1 MSSAHHRAFP
11 FKTVLSLQLLV
22 QYWEERVRNGEVPA
36 VFTKQLQA
44 YIDQAPELRKP
55 IDDYAVLEKHRTFI
69 HFLMTAVIPPASSS
83 TDLVAVM
90 EPFNFKAIYATPAFN
105 AHIDLTDFEDHAV
118 ANVPGGRITLGKT
131 LRACLMILE
140 KYQDGRILSHN
151 PKPVLVTLKDKVS
164 GLDRVYKVELNQQF
178 CEIIPRTTPKPV
190 DKGIIKFLIEKIYDI
205 DLWLQYFRP
214 EDYTFQGFMTTR
226 MIDVTE
232 QEMLSSM
239 KYDLLERQAIMRPE
253 SFARIEH
260 KVRSLFGMSDIRVS
274 IAYLDPGNR
283 LFISY
288 PATDRWKSLLDTVS
302 DLHSTPL
309 SGSVY
314 ERSWIEKRNITVENL
329 QDYPFR
335 SPIEE
340 QLLAEGVRNILLAPL
355 VDEGETI
362 GMLELVSSV
371 PGQLNPVS
379 ANKMEHVL
387 PMFTTAVK
395 RVKEELSTEVRA
407 LIQEECTAIHATV
420 QWRFFEAGVN
430 LMNKRRTNDKAV
442 LEEIVFKD
450 VYPLFGLADVRNS
463 SIERNVAIQH
473 DLQENLALAGTLL
486 RTFQE
491 HTHLPLLDA
500 ALVKV
505 EEHFARLGSGLVS
518 SDESDVLDFL
528 KQEIDPLLVRFEGD
542 AAVQPVVAQYRS
554 HLDPFFGVVYTRRQA
569 FEDSLQQINHTIGAC
584 LDDADEEAQKMFPH
598 YFEKYRTDGVEF
610 TLYIGSSLLKDRTF
624 DTYSLQNFR
633 LWQLLTMV
641 DIARKV
647 TALKAM
653 LTAPLDITQLILV
666 HDQPLSIRF
675 RADEHQFDVDGA
687 YDIRYEIVKKRID
700 KACIKNTSER
710 LTQPGKIAI
719 VYNQVKIEDEYER
732 YFHYLRARN
741 LIVGVV
747 ETLELE
753 PLPGATGLRALRVA
767 IAPEEGI
774 TAGGKRPLAAGVEE
788 ALRLL

>member
-1 MSSAHHRAFP
+1 MSNAHHHAFP
-11 FKTVLSLQLLV
+11 FKTVLSLRLLV
-22 QYWEERVRNGEVPA
+22 EYWEERIRSGEVPA
-36 VFTKQLQA
+36 FAEQLLA
-44 YIDQAPELRKP
+44 YIDQAPELRQP
-55 IDDYAVLEKHRTFI
+55 IDDYSIIEKHRPFI
-69 HFLMTAVIPPASSS
+69 NFLLTAAIPLASNS
-83 TDLVAVM
+83 TDLVAII
-90 EPFNFKAIYATPAFN
+90 EPFNFKAIYGTPAFN
-105 AHIDLTDFEDHAV
+105 ALIDLTDFEEQAV
-118 ANVPGGRITLGKT
+118 ANVPGGHVSLGKV

-140 KYQDGRILSHN
+140 KYQDSSILSSN
-151 PKPVLVTLKDKVS
+151 PKPVIVTLKDKVT
-164 GLDRVYKVELNQQF
+164 GLDRVYKVELNHAF
-178 CEIIPRTTPKPV
+178 CEIIPHTAPKV
-190 DKGIIKFLIEKIYDI
+190 IDKSIIKFLIEKLYDV

-214 EDYTFQGFMTTR
+214 EDYTFQGFLITR

-232 QEMLSSM
+232 QEMLSSI
-239 KYDLLERQAIMRPE
+239 KYDLLERQALMQPE
-253 SFARIEH
+253 SFSRIEH
-260 KVRSLFGMSDIRVS
+260 KVQSLFGMADIRMS
-274 IAYLDPGNR
+274 IVYLDPSNR
-283 LFISY
+283 LSISY
-288 PATDRWKSLLDTVS
+288 PATERWKTLLGTIS
-302 DLHSTPL
+302 DLQGAHL

-314 ERSWIEKRNITVENL
+314 ERSWIERRNITVENL
-329 QDYPFR
+329 EDYPFR
-335 SPIEE
+335 SPMEE
-340 QLLAEGVRNILLAPL
+340 NLLADGVRNILLTPL

-362 GMLELVSSV
+362 GMLELVSPV

-379 ANKMEHVL
+379 AHKMEHVL
-387 PMFTTAVK
+387 PMFISAVK

-430 LMNKRRTNDKAV
+430 LMNKRRTNDKAI

-463 SIERNVAIQH
+463 SIERNVAIQR
-473 DLQENLALAGTLL
+473 DLQENLVLAGTLL

-491 HTHLPLLDA
+491 HMSLPLLDA

-505 EEHFARLGSGLVS
+505 EEHFARLGRGLVS

-528 KQEIDPLLVRFEGD
+528 KQEIHPLLQRFEHE
-542 AAVQPVVAQYRS
+542 AALQPAIEHYRS
-554 HLDPFFGVVYTRRQA
+554 RLDPFFGVVYTRRQA

-584 LDDADEEAQKMFPH
+584 LDDADDEAQKMFPH

-610 TLYIGSSLLKDRTF
+610 TLYVGSSLLKDRTF
-624 DTYSLQNFR
+624 DAYNLQNFR

-647 TALKAM
+647 ASLKAT
-653 LTAPLDITQLILV
+653 LKAALDITQLILV

-700 KACIKNTSER
+700 KAYIKNTGER

-741 LIVGVV
+741 LMVGVV
-747 ETLELE
+747 ELLELE
-753 PLPGATGLRALRVA
+753 ALPGATGLRALRIAV
-767 IAPEEGI
+767 APEEHATHGE
-774 TAGGKRPLAAGVEE
+774 APSLAAGVEE

>member
-11 FKTVLSLQLLV
+11 FKTVLSLRLLV
-22 QYWEERVRNGEVPA
+22 EYWEERIRSGEVPA
-36 VFTKQLQA
+36 FAEQLLT
-44 YIDQAPELRKP
+44 YINQAPELRQP

-69 HFLMTAVIPPASSS
+69 NFLMTAAIPLATAS
-83 TDLVAVM
+83 TDLMAVV
-90 EPFNFKAIYATPAFN
+90 EPFNFKAIYTTPAFN
-105 AHIDLTDFEDHAV
+105 AHVDLANFEEQAV

-140 KYQDGRILSHN
+140 KYQDGRIVSSN
-151 PKPVLVTLKDKVS
+151 PKPVLVTLKDNVT
-164 GLDRVYKVELNQQF
+164 GLDRVYKAELSHQF
-178 CEIIPRTTPKPV
+178 CEIIPHITPTPI
-190 DKGIIKFLIEKIYDI
+190 DKGIIKFLIEKLYDV

-214 EDYTFQGFMTTR
+214 GDYTFQGFLILR

-232 QEMLSSM
+232 QEMLSSI
-239 KYDLLERQAIMRPE
+239 KYDLLERQALMQPE
-253 SFARIEH
+253 SFNRIEY
-260 KVRSLFGMSDIRVS
+260 KVRSLFGLPDIRMN
-274 IAYLDPGNR
+274 IAYLDPSNR
-283 LFISY
+283 MVISY
-288 PATDRWKSLLDTVS
+288 PATERWTTLLHTVS
-302 DLHSTPL
+302 DLQGTPR

-314 ERSWIEKRNITVENL
+314 ERSWIEQRNITVENL
-329 QDYPFR
+329 QEYPFR

-340 QLLAEGVRNILLAPL
+340 DLLAEGVRNILLAPL
-355 VDEGETI
+355 VEEGETI
-362 GMLELVSSV
+362 GMLELVSPA

-379 ANKMEHVL
+379 AHKMEHVL

-450 VYPLFGLADVRNS
+450 VYPLFGMADVRNS
-463 SIERNVAIQH
+463 SIERNVAIQR
-473 DLQENLALAGTLL
+473 DLQENLVLAGTLL

-491 HTHLPLLDA
+491 HMTLPLLDA
-500 ALVKV
+500 AQVKV
-505 EEHFARLGSGLVS
+505 EEHFARLSRGLVS

-528 KQEIDPLLVRFEGD
+528 KQEIHPLLARFEGE
-542 AAVQPVVAQYRS
+542 ASLQPAIGHYRAQ
-554 HLDPFFGVVYTRRQA
+554 LDPFFGVVYTRRQA

-584 LDDADEEAQKMFPH
+584 LDDADDEAQKMFPH
-598 YFEKYRTDGVEF
+598 YFEKYKTDGVEF
-610 TLYIGSSLLKDRTF
+610 TLYLGSSLLKDRQF

-647 TALKAM
+647 TSLKAT
-653 LTAPLDITQLILV
+653 LKAPLDITQLILV

-675 RADEHQFDVDGA
+675 RPDERQFDVDGA

-700 KACIKNTSER
+700 KACIKNTGER

-741 LIVGVV
+741 LIEGVV
-747 ETLELE
+747 EVLELE
-753 PLPGATGLRALRVA
+753 PLPGATGLRALRIAV
-767 IAPEEGI
+767 APEEHG
-774 TAGGKRPLAAGVEE
+774 TNGETPSLAAGMEE

>member
-11 FKTVLSLQLLV
+11 FKTVLSLRLLV
-22 QYWEERVRNGEVPA
+22 EYWEERIRSGEVPA
-36 VFTKQLQA
+36 FAEQLLA
-44 YIDQAPELRKP
+44 YINQAPELRQP

-69 HFLMTAVIPPASSS
+69 NFLMTAAIPLATAS
-83 TDLVAVM
+83 TDLMAVV
-90 EPFNFKAIYATPAFN
+90 EPFNFRAIYTTPAFN
-105 AHIDLTDFEDHAV
+105 AHVDLANFEEQAV

-140 KYQDGRILSHN
+140 KYQDGRIVSSN
-151 PKPVLVTLKDKVS
+151 PKPVLVTLKDNVT
-164 GLDRVYKVELNQQF
+164 GLDRVYKAELSHQF
-178 CEIIPRTTPKPV
+178 CEIIPHITPEPI
-190 DKGIIKFLIEKIYDI
+190 DKGIIKFLIEKLYDV

-214 EDYTFQGFMTTR
+214 GDYTFQGFLILR

-232 QEMLSSM
+232 QEMLSSI
-239 KYDLLERQAIMRPE
+239 KYDLLERQALMQPE
-253 SFARIEH
+253 SFNRIEY
-260 KVRSLFGMSDIRVS
+260 KVRSLFGLPDIRMN
-274 IAYLDPGNR
+274 IAYLDPSNR
-283 LFISY
+283 MVISY
-288 PATDRWKSLLDTVS
+288 PATERWTTLLHTVS
-302 DLHSTPL
+302 DLQGTQR

-314 ERSWIEKRNITVENL
+314 ERSWSEQRNITVENL
-329 QDYPFR
+329 QEYPFR
-335 SPIEE
+335 SRIEE
-340 QLLAEGVRNILLAPL
+340 DLLAEGVRSVLLAPL

-362 GMLELVSSV
+362 GMLELVSPA

-379 ANKMEHVL
+379 AHKMEHVL

-450 VYPLFGLADVRNS
+450 VYPLFGMADVRNS
-463 SIERNVAIQH
+463 SIERNVAIQR
-473 DLQENLALAGTLL
+473 DLQENLVLAGTLL
-486 RTFQE
+486 HTFQE
-491 HTHLPLLDA
+491 HMTLPLLDA
-500 ALVKV
+500 AQVKI
-505 EEHFARLGSGLVS
+505 EEHFARLSRGLVS

-528 KQEIDPLLVRFEGD
+528 KQEIHPLLARFESETSL
-542 AAVQPVVAQYRS
+542 QPAIGHYRAQ
-554 HLDPFFGVVYTRRQA
+554 LDPFFGVVYTRRQA
-569 FEDSLQQINHTIGAC
+569 FEESLQQINHTIGAC
-584 LDDADEEAQKMFPH
+584 LDDADDEAQKMFPH
-598 YFEKYRTDGVEF
+598 YFEKYKTDGVEF
-610 TLYIGSSLLKDRTF
+610 TLYLGSSLLKDRQF

-647 TALKAM
+647 TSLKAT
-653 LTAPLDITQLILV
+653 LKAQLDITQLILV

-675 RADEHQFDVDGA
+675 RPDERQFDVDGA

-700 KACIKNTSER
+700 KACIKNTGER

-741 LIVGVV
+741 LIEGVV
-747 ETLELE
+747 EVLELE
-753 PLPGATGLRALRVA
+753 PLPGATGLRALRIAV
-767 IAPEEGI
+767 APEEHG
-774 TAGGKRPLAAGVEE
+774 TNGETPSLAAGMEE